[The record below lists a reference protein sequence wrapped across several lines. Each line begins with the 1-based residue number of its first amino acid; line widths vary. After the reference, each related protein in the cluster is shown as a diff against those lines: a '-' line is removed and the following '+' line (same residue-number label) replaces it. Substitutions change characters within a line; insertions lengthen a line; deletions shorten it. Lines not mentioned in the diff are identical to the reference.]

1 MTDSSTRYGCNG
13 GGATGSAKPH
23 HLVDVRIPPAS
34 SSAPPSA
41 LVGATKEYHAKNV
54 AMDSSENDHDAETGW
69 SRVRPI
75 IPPFPLPSHPPPHR
89 PISKLKNTTVAIVGT
104 HCAGKTTVGKTVA
117 SILQW
122 TFHPELGDMLRGDAN
137 SLVPGGHAF
146 GDGSG
151 RNNAKCWD
159 DRVHDAEID
168 RDYYDDSASV
178 GGGRIVE
185 TWHIGNLAWAMF
197 REKLTNKV
205 TNEQSLLV
213 DTPTAMIRRANSAI
227 ADELTR
233 RNVLL
238 VHLRIS
244 PEDSVRRR
252 HINPAGSRN
261 NNSNQIPMEDE
272 YDECIKLHK
281 ALDIESEKYLISV
294 HNELGVPML
303 IVNNSTDGNVD
314 GTSRK
319 IVEFINEHKIL

>member
-41 LVGATKEYHAKNV
+41 LVGATKEYHAKKFG
-54 AMDSSENDHDAETGW
+54 MDSSENDHDAETGW

-89 PISKLKNTTVAIVGT
+89 PISSKNTTVAIVGT

-168 RDYYDDSASV
+168 RDNYDDSASV

-197 REKLTNKV
+197 REKLTKKV

-227 ADELTR
+227 ADELRR

-261 NNSNQIPMEDE
+261 NNSSRIPMEDE

-314 GTSRK
+314 GTSQK